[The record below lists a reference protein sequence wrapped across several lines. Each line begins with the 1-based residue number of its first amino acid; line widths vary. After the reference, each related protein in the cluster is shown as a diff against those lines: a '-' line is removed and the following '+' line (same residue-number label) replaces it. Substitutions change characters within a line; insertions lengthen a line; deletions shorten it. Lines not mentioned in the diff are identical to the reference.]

1 MATITAA
8 QALAGSSILQGFTAM
23 RSSQAQAEQYRV
35 QAQAAKIKSDFEARQ
50 NDIAKKK
57 EALEIEKNQIQILK
71 DTKRQIANNIAL
83 GAASG
88 FLRDNVLNSQILE
101 EGIEEYLTGQANLNL
116 LESSFSIM
124 GEMIERQGIDEAA
137 QAQAAAVNT
146 ENLGLVQAGGY
157 LAQGYLNYRKYDTE
171 TTET

>member
-1 MATITAA
+1 M
-8 QALAGSSILQGFTAM
+8 SISL
-23 RSSQAQAEQYRV
+23 EQLNTSID
-35 QAQAAKIKSDFEARQ
+35 KEHKELL
-50 NDIAKKK
+50 KKYK
-57 EALEIEKNQIQILK
+57 K
-71 DTKRQIANNIAL
+71 
-83 GAASG
+83 
-88 FLRDNVLNSQILE
+88 LE

-157 LAQGYLNYRKYDTE
+157 LAQGYLNYKKYDTG
-171 TTET
+171 TTKT